1 MANLLS
7 PTDCYYCRS
16 NTNVQRFKFPCDC
29 LIYAHPDCYKAYMT
43 ESRERQDG
51 RWRLR
56 CVQCNNMFTLPDY
69 QAIQV
74 NIQQDDEEMQPL
86 TRKEMKREKCKIC
99 TILSVQSVVLTGLAA
114 VVVWGYVKLIM
125 GVF

>member
-1 MANLLS
+1 
-7 PTDCYYCRS
+7 
-16 NTNVQRFKFPCDC
+16 
-29 LIYAHPDCYKAYMT
+29 
-43 ESRERQDG
+43 
-51 RWRLR
+51 
-56 CVQCNNMFTLPDY
+56 MFTLPDY